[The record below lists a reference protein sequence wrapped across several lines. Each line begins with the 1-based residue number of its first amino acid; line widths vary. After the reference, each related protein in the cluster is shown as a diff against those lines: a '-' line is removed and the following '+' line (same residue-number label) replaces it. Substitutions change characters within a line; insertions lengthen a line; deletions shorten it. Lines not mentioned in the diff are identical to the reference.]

1 MGTSGKPVMKGQR
14 GLGLLFFFVAVI
26 ITAGARKPGKKPK
39 PTKPKPQ
46 IQSFVE
52 EREVVIK
59 KKTFTCT
66 YTLKYKVAG
75 AVVVV
80 DKKKSEVKCSPDSKG
95 KPMKVTESFTVNTT
109 TVQVTHVIKK
119 GKDTI
124 TAVDIVDGTDG
135 SSGSGSSGGG
145 SSGSGGAG
153 GSGSGSGGSG
163 GSTVSGDDMD
173 CTCTMPLP
181 DMSALS
187 SSTPVAGRKLVSR
200 VISSVRG
207 NGHGHHG
214 VSQGSNS
221 LGQLLPLIILFLLSA
236 FAAYGKVTLLQNL
249 GILPTT
255 GRSTLAEEQD
265 QQQEQLE
272 QLARLFR
279 AADRQFGG
287 GLGGLLGGGNGGS
300 SNLVDGATNALV
312 EQAIQQWVQ
321 NGGVQNLIIKFI
333 SGGGLETMVTQFLSG
348 GGLESLMAAMMDNL
362 DEQTLQ
368 SLGQAAG
375 ENLQQE
381 LSNIDMDGMMAS
393 MTAGL
398 ENDLEEMMGA
408 LEQAVAN
415 NQIEEP
421 QVEMS
426 CRCRPSEE

>member
-14 GLGLLFFFVAVI
+14 GLVLLFLFVAVI

-46 IQSFVE
+46 IQTFVE
-52 EREVVIK
+52 EREVAVK

-75 AVVVV
+75 AVIVA

-95 KPMKVTESFTVNTT
+95 KPLKVTETFTVNTT

-124 TAVDIVDGTDG
+124 TTVDIVDGTDG

-145 SSGSGGAG
+145 SSGSGGSGGPG
-153 GSGSGSGGSG
+153 GSGNGSGGSG

-214 VSQGSNS
+214 VSQGSNG
-221 LGQLLPLIILFLLSA
+221 LGQLLPLVILFLLSA

-249 GILPTT
+249 GIVPTT

-265 QQQEQLE
+265 QQQ
-272 QLARLFR
+272 LAR
-279 AADRQFGG
+279 
-287 GLGGLLGGGNGGS
+287 
-300 SNLVDGATNALV
+300 
-312 EQAIQQWVQ
+312 
-321 NGGVQNLIIKFI
+321 
-333 SGGGLETMVTQFLSG
+333 
-348 GGLESLMAAMMDNL
+348 
-362 DEQTLQ
+362 
-368 SLGQAAG
+368 
-375 ENLQQE
+375 
-381 LSNIDMDGMMAS
+381 
-393 MTAGL
+393 
-398 ENDLEEMMGA
+398 
-408 LEQAVAN
+408 
-415 NQIEEP
+415 
-421 QVEMS
+421 
-426 CRCRPSEE
+426 

>member
-1 MGTSGKPVMKGQR
+1 MG
-14 GLGLLFFFVAVI
+14 
-26 ITAGARKPGKKPK
+26 
-39 PTKPKPQ
+39 
-46 IQSFVE
+46 
-52 EREVVIK
+52 
-59 KKTFTCT
+59 
-66 YTLKYKVAG
+66 
-75 AVVVV
+75 
-80 DKKKSEVKCSPDSKG
+80 
-95 KPMKVTESFTVNTT
+95 
-109 TVQVTHVIKK
+109 
-119 GKDTI
+119 
-124 TAVDIVDGTDG
+124 
-135 SSGSGSSGGG
+135 
-145 SSGSGGAG
+145 
-153 GSGSGSGGSG
+153 
-163 GSTVSGDDMD
+163 
-173 CTCTMPLP
+173 
-181 DMSALS
+181 
-187 SSTPVAGRKLVSR
+187 KLVSR

-214 VSQGSNS
+214 VSQGSNG

-236 FAAYGKVTLLQNL
+236 FAAYVSVQQLDAGKVTLLQNL

-255 GRSTLAEEQD
+255 GRSTLSEEQD

-272 QLARLFR
+272 QLARLYR
-279 AADRQFGG
+279 AADRQFGGGLG

-321 NGGVQNLIIKFI
+321 NGGVQNLIMQFI
-333 SGGGLETMVTQFLSG
+333 SGGGLETMVTQFFSG
-348 GGLESLMAAMMDNL
+348 GGLENLMAAMMDNL
-362 DEQTLQ
+362 GEQTLQ

>member
-1 MGTSGKPVMKGQR
+1 MGTSGKSVMKGQR
-14 GLGLLFFFVAVI
+14 GLVLLFLFVAVI

-46 IQSFVE
+46 IHSFVE
-52 EREVVIK
+52 EREVVVK

-75 AVVVV
+75 AVIVV

-95 KPMKVTESFTVNTT
+95 KPLKVTETFTVNTT
-109 TVQVTHVIKK
+109 TVQVTHLIKK

-145 SSGSGGAG
+145 SSSGSGGSSDSG
-153 GSGSGSGGSG
+153 GSGGSGGSVGSGGGSGGSG

-214 VSQGSNS
+214 VSQGSNG
-221 LGQLLPLIILFLLSA
+221 LGQLLPLVILFLLSA

-249 GILPTT
+249 GILPT

-279 AADRQFGG
+279 AADRQFGGGFG

-321 NGGVQNLIIKFI
+321 NGG
-333 SGGGLETMVTQFLSG
+333 
-348 GGLESLMAAMMDNL
+348 
-362 DEQTLQ
+362 
-368 SLGQAAG
+368 
-375 ENLQQE
+375 
-381 LSNIDMDGMMAS
+381 
-393 MTAGL
+393 
-398 ENDLEEMMGA
+398 
-408 LEQAVAN
+408 
-415 NQIEEP
+415 
-421 QVEMS
+421 
-426 CRCRPSEE
+426 

>member
-14 GLGLLFFFVAVI
+14 GLVLLFLFVAVI
-26 ITAGARKPGKKPK
+26 IAAGARKPGKKPK

-46 IQSFVE
+46 MQTFVE
-52 EREVVIK
+52 EREVVVK

-75 AVVVV
+75 AVIVV

-95 KPMKVTESFTVNTT
+95 KPLKVTETFTVNTT

-145 SSGSGGAG
+145 SSGSGG
-153 GSGSGSGGSG
+153 SRGSG

-214 VSQGSNS
+214 VSQGSNG
-221 LGQLLPLIILFLLSA
+221 LGQLLPLVILFLLSA

-265 QQQEQLE
+265 QQQEQL
-272 QLARLFR
+272 ARLFR

-287 GLGGLLGGGNGGS
+287 GLGGLGGLLGGSNGGS

-321 NGGVQNLIIKFI
+321 NGGVQNLIIQFI

-348 GGLESLMAAMMDNL
+348 GGLETLMAAMMDNL

-381 LSNIDMDGMMAS
+381 LSNIDVDGMMAS

-398 ENDLEEMMGA
+398 ENALEEMMGA

-426 CRCRPSEE
+426 CRCRPSKE